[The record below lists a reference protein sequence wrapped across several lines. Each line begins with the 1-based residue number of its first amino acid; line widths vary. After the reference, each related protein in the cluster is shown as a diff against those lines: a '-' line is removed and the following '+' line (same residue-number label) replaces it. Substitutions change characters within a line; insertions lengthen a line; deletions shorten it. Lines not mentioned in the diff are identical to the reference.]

1 MASQISPKPPR
12 LNILYLTDRPLTARI
27 KTSLAQF
34 EKELTSSTQLNE
46 TVQLTTQVLSQNAT
60 TVLETLRVLNK
71 CVVWEETAIV
81 ILNLDDE
88 KVQKMVLCGYR
99 GLVFDIKTR
108 PKNMQ
113 QVLGYSNSIAK

>member
-1 MASQISPKPPR
+1 M
-12 LNILYLTDRPLTARI
+12 
-27 KTSLAQF
+27 
-34 EKELTSSTQLNE
+34 NE

-60 TVLETLRVLNK
+60 TVLETLRILNK
-71 CVVWEETAIV
+71 CVLWEETAIV